1 MFDFLTIDFVRHFP
15 VIAVMGLFLCAFLV
29 EIFGAKNKYIRNT
42 IALVAAFGAFALIA
56 SLIKPVLIDG
66 EILTYWMGNWEPVAG
81 YAIGIGYE
89 IDALNMFFALLVV
102 TTILLA
108 AIYSI
113 KYMARDH
120 HLGHYYTLF
129 LMLSGSVLGLV
140 LTGDIFNMFVM
151 IEIMTFAS
159 VALTA
164 FRNNKFGSL
173 EAAFKYLII
182 GSIGSSMTLA
192 GIALLYAQCHT
203 LNMAQISAALATGL
217 TPTSVLAFA
226 LMFAGFGVKSY
237 IVPFHAPAADAY
249 MTAPSSISMVFSG
262 MVNKAG
268 VYGMIRLVYIIFR
281 AMDLAPLQL
290 LLVTFGTVTMFLG
303 VTMAL
308 AQHDFKRLLAFHSIS
323 QIGYVITAISLGTF
337 LGLEAGLFH
346 AMNHTLFK
354 GLLFLTAGAVL
365 YATGTCDLDKLGG
378 LAKKMPKTAI
388 CFLVGAF
395 SISGLP
401 PFNGFAS
408 KWMVYQSVYAK
419 AIESGNF
426 AYAFVTVVALVV
438 SVMTLASFIKV
449 TQAVFFGQLP
459 KHLEDTK
466 EVPLLMRVPMW
477 IMSALC
483 ILSGIFYRQV
493 ETYLLKPA
501 AQAALNVTNYIEAMM
516 GQDAVLNSGIS
527 NITVTSTEPVTL
539 WNPTLWLILFA
550 IVLIAVFIVVIMG
563 ENTRGRVLAKTEE
576 DAEDGKY
583 ATFFGGEQSVH
594 SHVAGSDL
602 FWGFKHDFKGYF
614 KFVQGMHSGVVND
627 YALWAVVGAALI
639 TVFMFVLFVFIH

>member
-1 MFDFLTIDFVRHFP
+1 MISFFTLENVKHFP

-29 EIFGAKNKYIRNT
+29 EIFGAKNKYVRNT
-42 IALVAAFGAFALIA
+42 IVLIAAAGAFALIA
-56 SLIKPVLIDG
+56 TLIKPVLIDG
-66 EILTYWMGNWEPVAG
+66 EIISYWMGNWAPVSG

-108 AIYSI
+108 AIYSM

-173 EAAFKYLII
+173 EAGFKYLIV
-182 GSIGSSMTLA
+182 GSVGSSMTLA

-203 LNMAQISAALATGL
+203 LNMAQISAALTNSL
-217 TPTSVLAFA
+217 TPTTILAFA

-249 MTAPSSISMVFSG
+249 MTAPTSISMVFSG

-268 VYGMIRLVYIIFR
+268 VYGMIRLVYVIFR

-290 LLVTFGTVTMFLG
+290 LLVTFGTVTMFVG

-323 QIGYVITAISLGTF
+323 QIGYVITAISLGTV
-337 LGLEAGLFH
+337 LGLQAGLFH

-365 YATGTCDLDKLGG
+365 YAAGTTDLDKLGG
-378 LAKKMPKTAI
+378 LSKKMPKTTI
-388 CFLVGAF
+388 CFLIGAF

-408 KWMVYQSVYAK
+408 KWMIYQATYEK
-419 AIESGNF
+419 AATTGNF
-426 AYAFVTVVALVV
+426 AYAFVTIVALVV

-459 KHLEDTK
+459 KNLEK
-466 EVPLLMRVPMW
+466 VEEVPLAMRVPMW

-483 ILSGIFYRQV
+483 VLTGVFYNV
-493 ETYLLKPA
+493 VSKYLLAPA
-501 AQAALNVTNYIEAMM
+501 ANAAFNVTNYIDKMM
-516 GQDAVLNSGIS
+516 GEGTASAAGVS
-527 NITVTSTEPVTL
+527 NIAVDPVTISL
-539 WNPTLWLILFA
+539 WNPILWLVLFA
-550 IVLIAVFIVVIMG
+550 IVLIAVCIVILTG
-563 ENTRGRVLAKTEE
+563 ENTRGRVLAKTEN
-576 DAEDGKY
+576 DSDDGKY
-583 ATFFGGEQSVH
+583 ATFFGGEKSTH

-614 KFVQGMHSGVVND
+614 KFIQGMHSGVVND
-627 YALWAVVGAALI
+627 YALWAVVAAAVI
-639 TVFMFVLFVFIH
+639 TVFMFIFVH

>member
-1 MFDFLTIDFVRHFP
+1 MLNFFTLENVKHFP
-15 VIAVMGLFLCAFLV
+15 AVAVMGLFLCAFMV
-29 EIFGAKNKYIRNT
+29 EIFGSKNKYIRNT
-42 IALVAAFGAFALIA
+42 IVLIAAVGVFALIT
-56 SLIKPVLIDG
+56 SLVKPVLIDG
-66 EILTYWMGNWEPVAG
+66 NILAYWMGNWEPVEG

-113 KYMARDH
+113 KYMERDH

-159 VALTA
+159 FALTA
-164 FRNNKFGSL
+164 FRNNKNGSL
-173 EAAFKYLII
+173 EAGFKYLII
-182 GSIGSSMTLA
+182 GSVGSSMTLA

-203 LNMAQISAALATGL
+203 LNMAQISAALANGL
-217 TPTSVLAFA
+217 TPTTVLAFA
-226 LMFAGFGVKSY
+226 LMFSGFGVKSY
-237 IVPFHAPAADAY
+237 LVPFHAPAADAY
-249 MTAPSSISMVFSG
+249 MTAPTSISMVFSG

-281 AMDLAPLQL
+281 AMDLPALQL
-290 LLVTFGTVTMFLG
+290 MLATFGTVTMFVG

-323 QIGYVITAISLGTF
+323 QIGYVITAIGLATV

-365 YATGTCDLDKLGG
+365 YATGTTDLDKLGG

-388 CFLVGAF
+388 CFLIGAF

-408 KWMVYQSVYAK
+408 KWMIYQATYQK
-419 AIESGNF
+419 AAETGNF
-426 AYAFVTVVALVV
+426 AYAFVTIVALVV

-466 EVPLLMRVPMW
+466 EVPLSMRVPMW

-483 ILSGIFYRQV
+483 VLSGVFYSFV
-493 ETYLLKPA
+493 EKFLLAPA
-501 AQAALNVTNYIEAMM
+501 AKAVLNVTNYIDKMM
-516 GQDAVLNSGIS
+516 GEGTAAAAGMVDYAANDVVL
-527 NITVTSTEPVTL
+527 TL
-539 WNPTLWLILFA
+539 WNPVLWLVLFA
-550 IVLIAVFIVVIMG
+550 IVLIAVCIVILTG
-563 ENTRGRVLAKTEE
+563 DKTRGRVLAKTEA
-576 DAEDGKY
+576 DSEDGKY
-583 ATFFGGEQSVH
+583 ATFFGGEQSAH

-614 KFVQGMHSGVVND
+614 KFIQGMHSGVVND
-627 YALWAVVGAALI
+627 YALYAVVGAALI
-639 TVFMFVLFVFIH
+639 TVLMFVFVH